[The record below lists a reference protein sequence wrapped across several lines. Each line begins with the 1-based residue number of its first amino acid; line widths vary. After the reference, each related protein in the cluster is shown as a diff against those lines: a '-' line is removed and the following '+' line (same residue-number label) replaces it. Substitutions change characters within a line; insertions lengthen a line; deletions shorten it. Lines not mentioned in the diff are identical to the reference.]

1 MFQIW
6 NGITQHPAEL
16 VGLPAVDARDQAVE
30 SHTEY
35 LIEECKSLDYVKQ
48 LEHHWE
54 LSETD
59 LMENLIQAVAEWSGR
74 TDGKNGCKEQ
84 MYKLHNILFAQIKKT
99 VAEQEVA

>member
-1 MFQIW
+1 MQLW
-6 NGITQHPAEL
+6 NGTTTHPAEL
-16 VGLPAVDARDQAVE
+16 VGFPSVETRDGAVE

-48 LEHHWE
+48 LEHDWE

-59 LMENLIQAVAEWSGR
+59 LMEKLIQAIAEWSGR

-84 MYKLHNILFAQIKKT
+84 MYKLHNILFAQIKET
-99 VAEQEVA
+99 IAEREVA